1 MVAGVCLPTELS
13 HFVAVGSAARRVL
26 FPPDGA
32 WRDGNLRLL
41 KDACRATCA
50 QFGDYDCRILVR
62 RTTWEPSAAAVMV
75 GLTRGFRAYRHQ
87 PRSVARGRFS

>member
-1 MVAGVCLPTELS
+1 M
-13 HFVAVGSAARRVL
+13 L

-50 QFGDYDCRILVR
+50 QFGDYDYRILVR
-62 RTTWEPSAAAVMV
+62 RTTWEPSAAAVIA
-75 GLTRGFRAYRHQ
+75 GLTRESRAYRHQ
-87 PRSVARGRFS
+87 PRSVARGRFA